1 MTNILSVEEIGEEE
15 TCDLEVEHEDHQF
28 YLANGILTSNSHAVA
43 YGFTSYQCAWLMT
56 YYEAEWL
63 CAYSE
68 YMLGDKDKRDRALS
82 EVKEFGYKLEKV
94 DINFSERDW
103 TIGSDGKSFYP
114 GFKTVKGVGESA
126 IQEILDNRPYT
137 SIENFLWDESGEFRH
152 SKFNKKAV
160 SALTS
165 IEAFDSMNLVG
176 KDRLFPN
183 YKAMQWVLCENGDEI
198 KKTSKRD
205 PERPRKTLERLVAEC
220 KEIKEWNPEERIKNH
235 VEILGSFGP
244 ELVLGE
250 SGMKVLYESGIWSI
264 DEFETYG
271 PDVYWFILLNIEY
284 KKTKN
289 GKDYAMLHV
298 TAANGAKKKIV
309 YWDLFTN
316 ILDKLEIYSAYMSPI
331 EKIDFFDGMQGKLKN
346 LKKIG

>member
-1 MTNILSVEEIGEEE
+1 VTNILSVEEIGEEE

-28 YLANGILTSNSHAVA
+28 YLANGVLTSNSHAVA

-183 YKAMQWVLCENGDEI
+183 YKAMQEETKL
-198 KKTSKRD
+198 TT
-205 PERPRKTLERLVAEC
+205 RPAVDIRRFQRRGRAVFNTARKSSDSTNDMRLVLRAPSL
-220 KEIKEWNPEERIKNH
+220 K
-235 VEILGSFGP
+235 ILRT
-244 ELVLGE
+244 
-250 SGMKVLYESGIWSI
+250 
-264 DEFETYG
+264 TY
-271 PDVYWFILLNIEY
+271 DTDSL
-284 KKTKN
+284 
-289 GKDYAMLHV
+289 
-298 TAANGAKKKIV
+298 
-309 YWDLFTN
+309 
-316 ILDKLEIYSAYMSPI
+316 SASDS
-331 EKIDFFDGMQGKLKN
+331 K
-346 LKKIG
+346 